1 MEFDVMRYYE
11 MLDASRSEEVIS
23 ELREISLEDL
33 QKADVCAYF
42 NVYGYALVAEEK
54 WQEARDMYNTYL
66 QYAREK
72 EDKSHIHKAYHQLA
86 MVERLS
92 GRYSE
97 ALEYIKLEKAVIDK
111 AFSDDPLIRSVNR
124 YEYAY
129 LMYLKGE
136 ICVAEEEMQ
145 KALEEAR
152 SGDDLIAV
160 ACCYRGLGEILQAK
174 SVKFF
179 QNSKRYFEKAGDLIG
194 AEEIE
199 AILKE
204 CVK

>member
-1 MEFDVMRYYE
+1 MGS
-11 MLDASRSEEVIS
+11 LSPIDASLHFKSLIS
-23 ELREISLEDL
+23 PEKISLEDL

-54 WQEARDMYNTYL
+54 WQEARDVYNTYL

-72 EDKSHIHKAYHQLA
+72 EDKSQIHKAYHQLA

-111 AFSDDPLIRSVNR
+111 AFADDPLIRSVNR

-136 ICVAEEEMQ
+136 ICVSQSVPVTSVSPAAGSAASPSRTSGVPTESCSSTTSP
-145 KALEEAR
+145 AR
-152 SGDDLIAV
+152 RAS
-160 ACCYRGLGEILQAK
+160 
-174 SVKFF
+174 
-179 QNSKRYFEKAGDLIG
+179 
-194 AEEIE
+194 
-199 AILKE
+199 
-204 CVK
+204 